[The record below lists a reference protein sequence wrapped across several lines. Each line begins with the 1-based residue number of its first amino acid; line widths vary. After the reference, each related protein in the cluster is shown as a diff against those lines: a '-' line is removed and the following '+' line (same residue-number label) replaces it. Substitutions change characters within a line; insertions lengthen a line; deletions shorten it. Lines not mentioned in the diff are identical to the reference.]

1 MPGKRLW
8 VIGDI
13 HGMFDPLNRL
23 LRRILLVQQERPSAQ
38 TGIVFLGDYIDYG
51 PSSRQVLDA
60 LIALRTD
67 FDCVFLAGNHEDL
80 LQQFIRRD
88 ELYRRFGNIWFRLND
103 GAETVASL
111 CADPALL
118 ARLRSEEQ
126 MPTITPE
133 EVHIPE
139 PYLGFF
145 DTLAYAHCDR
155 FANERQA
162 LKFAFCHGLLQAE
175 DDPSDTVTRPG
186 VAIDE
191 QLALRTYSQFHTF
204 RRDRNIWIEDL
215 HVWNRDASPGRYGD
229 YILVHGHTPTVL
241 LERFQKDTGS
251 YDCTSGLPY
260 LGFARTGV
268 AVRRHDGFRLQVDAS
283 LDELATIDIDTGA
296 VYGKCLTALLLD
308 EADLLGDCTISAYQV
323 HMDRPHRHGQDLTRV
338 EFGFLPQG
346 FKAE

>member
-23 LRRILLVQQERPSAQ
+23 LRRVRLVQHERPAAQ
-38 TGIVFLGDYIDYG
+38 TTIIFLGDYIDYG

-67 FDCVFLAGNHEDL
+67 FECVFLAGNHEDL
-80 LQQFIRRD
+80 LQQFIRKD

-111 CADPALL
+111 CDDPAIL
-118 ARLRSEEQ
+118 ARLHSAEAISS
-126 MPTITPE
+126 ITPDD
-133 EVHIPE
+133 VRIPE
-139 PYLGFF
+139 PYLSFF

-155 FANERQA
+155 FANDRRA
-162 LKFAFCHGLLQAE
+162 LKFAFCHGLLQGE
-175 DDPSDTVTRPG
+175 DDPSDTATHAG
-186 VAIDE
+186 FAIDE

-241 LERFQKDTGS
+241 LDRFQPDTGS
-251 YDCTSGLPY
+251 YDCASGLPY

-268 AVRRHDGFRLQVDAS
+268 AVHSHDGLRFHVDAT

-308 EADLLGDCTISAYQV
+308 EEDMLGDYTISAYQV
-323 HMDRPHRHGQDLTRV
+323 RMDRPHRHGQDLAHI
-338 EFGFLPQG
+338 EFSFLS
-346 FKAE
+346 